1 MIVSSCSDVG
11 ITLDAMTCLSR
22 HDPGKDIFKKVKKS
36 HINKRW
42 NFYNMVDIDLKKRML
57 ECQKERYPLDAVCR
71 FDVRRSR
78 NCTLKN
84 TNNEVVELNYRW
96 R

>member
-42 NFYNMVDIDLKKRML
+42 NFYNMVDIKDGML
-57 ECQKERYPLDAVCR
+57 VCQKEEERYLLDDVCKGDDK
-71 FDVRRSR
+71 FRS
-78 NCTLKN
+78 CTLDN
-84 TNNEVVELNYRW
+84 ANNEAVDLNYG
-96 R
+96 